1 MAPLV
6 YILGGIAA
14 GLLGYK
20 VFADQPTAK
29 PQPQPQPQPAPFPTP
44 GFPTSPV
51 NPGTFPNF
59 PGVPAVPT
67 VQPFQPGQRVKVPF
81 TAISAMIPPSMAGT
95 FQAVGV
101 QGVILEVISSTPVTV
116 TGNLVST
123 FDSQNNPILMPPG
136 IAPVPVTVPI
146 TAVTPV

>member
-6 YILGGIAA
+6 YILGGLAA

-20 VFADQPTAK
+20 VFADQPAAK
-29 PQPQPQPQPAPFPTP
+29 PQPQPQPQPAPFPGIP
-44 GFPTSPV
+44 AI
-51 NPGTFPNF
+51 PNI
-59 PGVPAVPT
+59 PGVPAIPT
-67 VQPFQPGQRVKVPF
+67 VQTYQPGQRVKVPF
-81 TAISAMIPPSMAGT
+81 SAVTSMIPPSMAGT

-101 QGVILEVISSTPVTV
+101 QGVILEVISSTPVSV

-123 FDSQNNPILMPPG
+123 FDSQNPILMPPG
-136 IAPVPVTVPI
+136 IAPIPVTVPI